1 MSAPPDAG
9 RPIRVLFLINSLA
22 TGGAERQLAL
32 TVAHLDRVRFDPVV
46 CCLFSGGPF
55 LEEVEQ
61 AGVEVSELR
70 LQKSLR
76 AALPGVRRAV
86 DEIRPDI
93 VHTAMFE
100 ANVAGRLAARRANV
114 PVISHATNLYESPAR
129 YAETAVPRWKLLAAR
144 SLERLSARR
153 SRVHVVA
160 VARAVAASA
169 AGYLRVP
176 PSRVS
181 LVRRGFDFT
190 ALEQSA
196 AREPDAPAW
205 PKDAS
210 PRILAIGRLAPQ
222 KGHRFLLEAIPAIRE
237 RHARAHLC
245 IAGAGPLESDL
256 RSRVEALGLTDAVSL
271 LGVRRDVPALLAR
284 ADLFVLPSLWEGAAG
299 ALVEAMGLG
308 VPVAITDHEPLREI
322 AGNHAA
328 YFPPADPGAI
338 AGAVGRL
345 AGDPNGARRTA
356 AEGIAP
362 VREAHDIARNTRAM
376 EAVYE
381 AVLANRTPEGD

>member
-1 MSAPPDAG
+1 VSATPDDG
-9 RPIRVLFLINSLA
+9 RRARVLFLINSLA
-22 TGGAERQLAL
+22 TGGAESQLAL
-32 TVAHLDRVRFDPVV
+32 TVAHLDRDRFDPVV

-55 LEEVEQ
+55 LEEVER

-76 AALPGVRRAV
+76 AALPGVRRVVA
-86 DEIRPDI
+86 EIRPDL

-100 ANVAGRLAARRANV
+100 ANVAGRLAARSASV

-129 YAETAVPRWKLLAAR
+129 YTETAVPRWKLLAAR

-160 VARAVAASA
+160 VGRAVAASA

-176 PSRVS
+176 PSRVTV
-181 LVRRGFDFT
+181 VRRGFDFA
-190 ALEQSA
+190 ALEQA
-196 AREPDAPAW
+196 AGREPATPAW
-205 PKDAS
+205 PEDAS
-210 PRILAIGRLAPQ
+210 PRLLAIGRLAPQ
-222 KGHRFLLEAIPAIRE
+222 KGHRFLLEAMPAIRE
-237 RHARAHLC
+237 RHPRAHLC

-256 RSRVEALGLTDAVSL
+256 RSRVEALGPAEAVSL

-308 VPVAITDHEPLREI
+308 VPVAVTDHEPLREI

-338 AGAVGRL
+338 AVAVSRL
-345 AGDPNGARRTA
+345 ADDPVGARRTA
-356 AEGIAP
+356 AEGIASI
-362 VREAHDIARNTRAM
+362 REAHDIARNTRAL
-376 EAVYE
+376 EVVYE
-381 AVLANRTPEGD
+381 AVLSSKERNLR